1 MALNGRFL
9 LNGAD
14 IAPLTFPGVGTFM
27 AFSGNGVYK
36 NRGGCGKYSGKKA
49 GDGPFPEG
57 NYWIVNRGGGGT
69 ISKAI
74 AWVKDTYNQHASGAE
89 FRRDE
94 WFALYPDS
102 WSVNDSLWIE
112 GVKRE
117 HFRLHPG
124 VLSDG
129 CITLVSNAEFRTL
142 RNALLATTLIDVP
155 CMKDLKAYGM
165 IEVVNNGYNTCP

>member
-1 MALNGRFL
+1 MSRG
-9 LNGAD
+9 
-14 IAPLTFPGVGTFM
+14 
-27 AFSGNGVYK
+27 SG
-36 NRGGCGKYSGKKA
+36 GK
-49 GDGPFPEG
+49 
-57 NYWIVNRGGGGT
+57 

-74 AWVKDTYNQHASGAE
+74 AWVKDSYNQHASGAE
-89 FRRDE
+89 FSRDE
-94 WFALYPDS
+94 WFALYP
-102 WSVNDSLWIE
+102 NDWNIDDTLWIE

>member
-1 MALNGRFL
+1 MALNGKML

-14 IAPLTFPGVGTFM
+14 IAPLVFPGVGTFM

-36 NRGGCGKYSGKKA
+36 NRGGCGKYGGKA
-49 GDGPFPEG
+49 NDYGPLPEG
-57 NYWIVNRGGGGT
+57 RYWIVSRGSGGK

-74 AWVKDTYNQHASGAE
+74 AYVKDKYNQHVSGAE
-89 FRRDE
+89 FSRDE
-94 WFALYPDS
+94 WFALYP
-102 WSVNDSLWIE
+102 NDWNIDDALWIE

-142 RNALLATTLIDVP
+142 RTALLATTQISVP

-165 IEVVNNGYNTCP
+165 IEVVNNGFNTCS